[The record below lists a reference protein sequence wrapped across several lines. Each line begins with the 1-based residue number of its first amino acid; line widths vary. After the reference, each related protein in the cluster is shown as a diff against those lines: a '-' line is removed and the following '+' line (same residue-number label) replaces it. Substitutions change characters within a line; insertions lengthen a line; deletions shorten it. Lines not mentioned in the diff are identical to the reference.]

1 MSAWMGDELSGEY
14 NWWIHDVQWSPLPSP
29 FLIYKHFFI
38 KINESLFYG
47 NSIFL
52 FWHLF
57 EKNWIVSYILDNML
71 EAGNEM
77 LKNDFLKEVNEIIL
91 PQILSNPISFFPY
104 LLSSHYKSESVKS
117 LNSINIYWL
126 ILNS

>member
-1 MSAWMGDELSGEY
+1 
-14 NWWIHDVQWSPLPSP
+14 
-29 FLIYKHFFI
+29 
-38 KINESLFYG
+38 
-47 NSIFL
+47 
-52 FWHLF
+52 
-57 EKNWIVSYILDNML
+57 ML

-117 LNSINIYWL
+117 LNSINIY
-126 ILNS
+126 